1 MEGMPAY
8 TGEIENWALNSGCVT
23 SGSSL
28 GQITTS
34 QTCQARSPRLN
45 EIRVKRCLPSIWQRF
60 YKYLN

>member
-28 GQITTS
+28 GQTTTS

-45 EIRVKRCLPSIWQRF
+45 EIRSKGA
-60 YKYLN
+60 